1 MAFVIRDAVENDAEI
16 ILNFIIAL
24 SSHTNSQKYVLTN
37 VETLKNHGF
46 GEDRKFGTL
55 LAEIDGTT
63 VGYLCYQ
70 WDYSIWAGS
79 HFMLVQNIYV
89 LKQHRRSG
97 IGAALMEEARV
108 VCKKN
113 GLHHMKWEID
123 TNNTGAIEFY
133 EKTGATVSDRR
144 IGSCTVT

>member
-1 MAFVIRDAVENDAEI
+1 MAFVIRDAVEEDAEV
-16 ILNFIIAL
+16 ILNFILAL
-24 SSHTNSQKYVLTN
+24 SSHTNSQKYVLTDI
-37 VETLKNHGF
+37 ETLKNHGF

-79 HFMLVQNIYV
+79 HFMFVQNIFV
-89 LKQHRRSG
+89 SEQHRRSG
-97 IGAALMEEARV
+97 IGAALMDEAKL
-108 VCKKN
+108 VCKNN
-113 GLHHMKWEID
+113 GLRHMKWEID
-123 TNNTGAIEFY
+123 TDNISAIEFY

-144 IGSCTVT
+144 IGSCTVS